1 MDFVQLVRSFGENKK
16 GKINNMAIYH
26 FSVKAVS
33 RSAGRSS
40 TAAAAYRAGC
50 EITDGRTG
58 EIHDYTKKRGIEST
72 DIVLPDGAPEWAND
86 RSALWNAAETAERR
100 KDACVAR
107 EFEVAL
113 PSELSPSERRRLAVD
128 FAKEM
133 ANAEGC
139 AVDVAI
145 HAPGKEGDN
154 RNHHAHILRTTR
166 KVGLDGLTDKLDT
179 EKAGRKRGDDLAAV
193 RTRWAEL
200 VNERLQEN
208 GIEAR
213 VDHRSLKDQGIDREP
228 TSHKG
233 PAVAAMER
241 RGVQTDVGQRI
252 GIEVAKR
259 LANARAEGVQERELA
274 HTSKSIIDVAG
285 DLKAAIADRDQQLKI
300 KREQENEQRINS
312 SLERIGSNVQAAS
325 RAGADADRALLSS
338 KQSLIAATDHT
349 RDIERSAQGAIEGV
363 ERRVAERDYG
373 RVVEAA
379 KRQFERA
386 GNVLQ
391 QAVGNIDHVVGP
403 IAAAAQHIEIYTVE
417 RERQAKER
425 AQATR
430 QAAAATNLP
439 TERQNAPA
447 APSVRVNPYAGLSAK
462 ELVAAMDADAA
473 KAQIFH
479 DNQAR
484 RRAALAGIEKT
495 VAASDLTPGQ
505 RAIVMAR
512 VRENVAQSA
521 PKARAVEAPAP
532 APMRRN
538 ADDTALFQRAEQSIA
553 VAQASGSEK
562 DIDALASQFRKI
574 DQVESVLTRA
584 AMPNGWDT
592 RPFDE
597 RSAAQQLANRDFERR
612 REAINAEAKA
622 AGHTQLP
629 FAVGQSTLIS
639 STFDHSQKAAAE
651 ALARHAR
658 SERPLGLFG
667 RETKDTKAWDTQIA
681 ALETNKA
688 GWDKAIA
695 WRDGREAAASTADG
709 ATFHQRLDVVRKEYA
724 AKSDAAIAKCAPA
737 RERLQGFA
745 KERERFESLVEKTL
759 SPAQQRELSL
769 ERGRSHGMER

>member
-1 MDFVQLVRSFGENKK
+1 
-16 GKINNMAIYH
+16 MAIYH
-26 FSVKAVS
+26 CSVKAVS

-58 EIHDYTKKRGIEST
+58 EVHDYTKKRGVESA
-72 DIVLPDGAPEWAND
+72 DIVLPDGAPKWAND

-113 PSELSPSERRRLAVD
+113 PSELSASERRRLAVD

-133 ANAEGC
+133 ANREGC

-166 KVGLDGLTDKLDT
+166 KVGPDGLTDKLDT

-233 PAVAAMER
+233 PAVTAMER

-252 GIEVAKR
+252 GIEVAER

-274 HTSKSIIDVAG
+274 HTSKSIIDLAG
-285 DLKAAIADRDQQLKI
+285 DLKAALVERDQQLQI
-300 KREQENEQRINS
+300 KQRLENEQRINS
-312 SLERIGSNVQAAS
+312 SLERIGSNVQAAG
-325 RAGADADRALLSS
+325 RAGADADRALLAS
-338 KQSLIAATDHT
+338 KQSLIAATGHT
-349 RDIERSAQGAIEGV
+349 RDVERGAQGAIQGA

-386 GNVLQ
+386 GSLVQ
-391 QAVGNIDHVVGP
+391 QAVGNIDLVVRP

-417 RERQAKER
+417 RERQATER
-425 AQATR
+425 AQAAR
-430 QAAAATNLP
+430 QAVAATNLP
-439 TERQNAPA
+439 VERQKAPVAPPVRPA
-447 APSVRVNPYAGLSAK
+447 APVQHDRYAGLSAR
-462 ELVAAMDADAA
+462 ERVAAMDADAA
-473 KAQIFH
+473 KAKIFQE
-479 DNQAR
+479 NRAR
-484 RRAALAGIEKT
+484 YLAT
-495 VAASDLTPGQ
+495 PPVAAQASPEKSVPTAVP
-505 RAIVMAR
+505 R
-512 VRENVAQSA
+512 
-521 PKARAVEAPAP
+521 ARAVETPAPAP
-532 APMRRN
+532 ARLH
-538 ADDTALFQRAEQSIA
+538 ADDAALFQRTEQSIA
-553 VAQASGSEK
+553 VAQASGSAK
-562 DIDALASQFRKI
+562 DIEVLASRFRKI
-574 DQVESVLTRA
+574 DQVESELTRA
-584 AMPNGWDT
+584 ATPNGWDT

-597 RSAAQQLANRDFERR
+597 RSAQQQLANRDFDRR

-639 STFDHSQKAAAE
+639 STFDHSQKTAAE

-667 RETKDTKAWDTQIA
+667 RETKDTKAWDTQME

-695 WRDGREAAASTADG
+695 WRDGKEAAASTADN
-709 ATFHQRLDVVRKEYA
+709 ATFHKRLDVVRNEYT

-737 RERLQGFA
+737 RERLQDFA
-745 KERERFESLVEKTL
+745 QERKRLELLVEKTL
-759 SPAQQRELSL
+759 SPTKQQELSRQ
-769 ERGRSHGMER
+769 RGRGYGMER

>member
-1 MDFVQLVRSFGENKK
+1 
-16 GKINNMAIYH
+16 MAIYH
-26 FSVKAVS
+26 CSVKAVS

-58 EIHDYTKKRGIEST
+58 EVHDYTKKRGVESA

-113 PSELSPSERRRLAVD
+113 PFELSASERRRLAVD

-133 ANAEGC
+133 ANREGC

-166 KVGLDGLTDKLDT
+166 KVGPDGLTDKLDT
-179 EKAGRKRGDDLAAV
+179 EKAGRNRGDDLAAV

-200 VNERLQEN
+200 VNERLKEN

-252 GIEVAKR
+252 GIEVAER
-259 LANARAEGVQERELA
+259 LANARAEGLQERELA
-274 HTSKSIIDVAG
+274 HTSKSIIDLAG
-285 DLKAAIADRDQQLKI
+285 DLKAALVERDQQLQI
-300 KREQENEQRINS
+300 KQRQENEQRICS
-312 SLERIGSNVQAAS
+312 SLERIGSNVQAAG
-325 RAGADADRALLSS
+325 RAGADAHFALLAS
-338 KQSLIAATDHT
+338 KQSLVAATGYA
-349 RDIERSAQGAIEGV
+349 RDIERGTQSAIEGA

-379 KRQFERA
+379 RRKFKTTD
-386 GNVLQ
+386 NLVQ
-391 QAVGNIDHVVGP
+391 QIVGHIEHVVGP
-403 IAAAAQHIEIYTVE
+403 IADAAQHIEIYTVE
-417 RERQAKER
+417 RARQAKER
-425 AQATR
+425 AQAAR
-430 QAAAATNLP
+430 QAAVATNLP
-439 TERQNAPA
+439 TERQKAPVAPLMRSAAAVLANA
-447 APSVRVNPYAGLSAK
+447 APDP
-462 ELVAAMDADAA
+462 
-473 KAQIFH
+473 
-479 DNQAR
+479 
-484 RRAALAGIEKT
+484 
-495 VAASDLTPGQ
+495 
-505 RAIVMAR
+505 
-512 VRENVAQSA
+512 AQSIKSE
-521 PKARAVEAPAP
+521 PKARAVELPAP
-532 APMRRN
+532 TRLH
-538 ADDTALFQRAEQSIA
+538 ADDAALFQRTEQSIA
-553 VAQASGSEK
+553 VAQASGSAK
-562 DIDALASQFRKI
+562 DIEVLANRFRKI
-574 DQVESVLTRA
+574 DQVESELTRA
-584 AMPNGWDT
+584 ATPNGWDT

-597 RSAAQQLANRDFERR
+597 RSAAQQLANRDFDRR

-629 FAVGQSTLIS
+629 FAVGQGTLIT

-651 ALARHAR
+651 ALTRHAR

-667 RETKDTKAWDTQIA
+667 RGTKDTKAWDTQME

-695 WRDGREAAASTADG
+695 WRDGKEAAASTADS
-709 ATFHQRLDVVRKEYA
+709 ATFHKRLDVVRKEYT

-737 RERLQGFA
+737 RERLQEFA
-745 KERERFESLVEKTL
+745 KERERLESLAEKAL
-759 SPAQQRELSL
+759 SPAKQRELSL
-769 ERGRSHGMER
+769 ERGRGHGMER

>member
-1 MDFVQLVRSFGENKK
+1 
-16 GKINNMAIYH
+16 MAIYH
-26 FSVKAVS
+26 CSVKAVS

-58 EIHDYTKKRGIEST
+58 EVHDYTKKRGVESA

-113 PSELSPSERRRLAVD
+113 PSELPASERRRLAVD

-133 ANAEGC
+133 ANREGC

-166 KVGLDGLTDKLDT
+166 KVGPDGLTDKLDT

-233 PAVAAMER
+233 PAVTAMER

-252 GIEVAKR
+252 GIEVAER

-274 HTSKSIIDVAG
+274 HTSKSIIDLAG
-285 DLKAAIADRDQQLKI
+285 DLKAALVERDQQLQI
-300 KREQENEQRINS
+300 KQRLENEQRINS
-312 SLERIGSNVQAAS
+312 SLERIGSNVQAAG
-325 RAGADADRALLSS
+325 RAGADADRALLAS
-338 KQSLIAATDHT
+338 KQSLIAATGHT
-349 RDIERSAQGAIEGV
+349 RDVERGAQGAIQGA

-386 GNVLQ
+386 GSLVQ
-391 QAVGNIDHVVGP
+391 QAVGNIDLVVRP

-417 RERQAKER
+417 RERQATER
-425 AQATR
+425 AQAAR
-430 QAAAATNLP
+430 QAVAATNLP
-439 TERQNAPA
+439 VERQKAPVAPPSRPA
-447 APSVRVNPYAGLSAK
+447 APVQHDRYAGLSAR
-462 ELVAAMDADAA
+462 ERVAAMDADAA
-473 KAQIFH
+473 KAKIFQE
-479 DNQAR
+479 NRAR
-484 RRAALAGIEKT
+484 YLAT
-495 VAASDLTPGQ
+495 PPVAAQASPEKSVPTSVP
-505 RAIVMAR
+505 R
-512 VRENVAQSA
+512 
-521 PKARAVEAPAP
+521 ARAVETPAP
-532 APMRRN
+532 ARLH
-538 ADDTALFQRAEQSIA
+538 ADDAALFQRTEQSIA
-553 VAQASGSEK
+553 VAQASGSAK
-562 DIDALASQFRKI
+562 DIEVLASRFRKI
-574 DQVESVLTRA
+574 DHVESELTKA
-584 AMPNGWDT
+584 ATPNGWDT

-597 RSAAQQLANRDFERR
+597 RSAQQQLANRDFDRR

-639 STFDHSQKAAAE
+639 STFDHSQKTAAE

-667 RETKDTKAWDTQIA
+667 RETKDTKAWDTQME

-695 WRDGREAAASTADG
+695 WRDGKEAAASTADN
-709 ATFHQRLDVVRKEYA
+709 ATFHKRLDVVRNEYT
-724 AKSDAAIAKCAPA
+724 AKSDAAIARCAPA
-737 RERLQGFA
+737 RERLTEFS
-745 KERERFESLVEKTL
+745 KERERLERLADQVLT
-759 SPAQQRELSL
+759 PAKQKELQL
-769 ERGRSHGMER
+769 ERGRGHGMER

>member
-1 MDFVQLVRSFGENKK
+1 
-16 GKINNMAIYH
+16 MAIYH
-26 FSVKAVS
+26 CSVKAVS

-58 EIHDYTKKRGIEST
+58 EVHDYTKKRGVESA
-72 DIVLPDGAPEWAND
+72 DIVLPDGAPKWAND

-113 PSELSPSERRRLAVD
+113 PSELSASERRRLAVD

-133 ANAEGC
+133 ANREGC

-166 KVGLDGLTDKLDT
+166 KVGPDGLTDKLDT

-233 PAVAAMER
+233 PAVTAMER

-252 GIEVAKR
+252 GIEVAER

-274 HTSKSIIDVAG
+274 HTSKSIIDLAG
-285 DLKAAIADRDQQLKI
+285 DLKAALVERDQQLQI
-300 KREQENEQRINS
+300 KQRLENEQRINS
-312 SLERIGSNVQAAS
+312 SLERIGSNVQAAG
-325 RAGADADRALLSS
+325 RAGADADRALLAS
-338 KQSLIAATDHT
+338 KQSLIAATGHT
-349 RDIERSAQGAIEGV
+349 RDVERGAQGAIQGA

-386 GNVLQ
+386 GSLVQ
-391 QAVGNIDHVVGP
+391 QAVGNIDLVVRP

-417 RERQAKER
+417 RERQATER
-425 AQATR
+425 AQAAR
-430 QAAAATNLP
+430 QAVAATNLP
-439 TERQNAPA
+439 AERQKAPVAPPVRPA
-447 APSVRVNPYAGLSAK
+447 APVQHDRYAGLSAR
-462 ELVAAMDADAA
+462 ERVAAMDADAA
-473 KAQIFH
+473 KAKIFQE
-479 DNQAR
+479 NRAR
-484 RRAALAGIEKT
+484 YLAT
-495 VAASDLTPGQ
+495 PPVAAQASPEKSVPTAVP
-505 RAIVMAR
+505 R
-512 VRENVAQSA
+512 
-521 PKARAVEAPAP
+521 ARAVETPAPAP
-532 APMRRN
+532 ARLH
-538 ADDTALFQRAEQSIA
+538 ADDAALFQRTEQSIA
-553 VAQASGSEK
+553 VAQASGSAK
-562 DIDALASQFRKI
+562 DIEVLASRFRKI
-574 DQVESVLTRA
+574 DQVESELTRA
-584 AMPNGWDT
+584 ATPNGWDT

-597 RSAAQQLANRDFERR
+597 RSAQQQLANRDFDRR

-639 STFDHSQKAAAE
+639 STFDHSQKTAAE

-667 RETKDTKAWDTQIA
+667 RETKDTKAWDTQME

-695 WRDGREAAASTADG
+695 WRDGKEAAASTADN
-709 ATFHQRLDVVRKEYA
+709 ATFHKRLDVVRNEYT
-724 AKSDAAIAKCAPA
+724 AKSDAAIARCVPA
-737 RERLQGFA
+737 RERLTEFS
-745 KERERFESLVEKTL
+745 KERERLERLADQVLT
-759 SPAQQRELSL
+759 PAKQKELQL
-769 ERGRSHGMER
+769 ERGRGHGMER